1 MLIAVLGDTQCP
13 PHPSLSMV
21 GETEKVVPLNVP
33 MGHQNAQT
41 PQPPPPLG
49 QGVSETRQETT

>member
-21 GETEKVVPLNVP
+21 GENEKVVPLNVP